1 MTVRLDTSNKGRSIS
16 THILTRRMTVQ
27 RVCRKCGEVFQ
38 LTSSRGGWPTICL
51 DDMTD
56 EHFNSHPHE
65 EDDIKNWY
73 ICCICNI
80 STHILT
86 RRMTTWLWRIFL
98 QVKYFNSHP
107 HEEDDYMTMA
117 KMGYHLVFQLTSSR
131 GGWQLCRY
139 VCMVEQNIST
149 HILTRRMTKFLQKRI
164 DEHRFQLTSSR
175 GGWQQE
181 TVSKRCT

>member
-107 HEEDDYMTMA
+107 HEEDD
-117 KMGYHLVFQLTSSR
+117 GGQHSQRLQLQHFNSHPHEEDDYTDKFN
-131 GGWQLCRY
+131 GVG
-139 VCMVEQNIST
+139 EFIST
-149 HILTRRMTKFLQKRI
+149 HILTRRMTIWRWQKWVI
-164 DEHRFQLTSSR
+164 IWYFNSHPHEEDDSYVDMFA
-175 GGWQQE
+175 W
-181 TVSKRCT
+181 